1 VTYCVAASVNEG
13 LIFVS
18 DSRTNAGVDQIST
31 FSKMHAFCGNG
42 ERFFVLLSSGNLAT
56 TQAVV
61 TRLRHDLRNAAAEN
75 LTTLQSMSAVAEYVG
90 RVSVEQ
96 QSKHRSH
103 KDQNDFAPEASFVLG
118 GQIAGTPPRLFLI
131 YPEGNFVHATKQTPF
146 LQIGETK
153 YGKPILDR
161 ILTADTTLETAA
173 RCAIVSIDSTMRSN
187 ATVGPPIEV
196 LLYPANTMRQGAY
209 LRLDEDHEYLKAI
222 REAWAVNLRQA
233 FDQLPRL
240 ATSTA
245 SLRLVDG

>member
-1 VTYCVAASVNEG
+1 M
-13 LIFVS
+13 FVS

-61 TRLRHDLRNAAAEN
+61 TRLRHDIRQAAAEN
-75 LTTLQSMSAVAEYVG
+75 LTSLQTMSAAADYVG
-90 RVSVEQ
+90 RISVEQ
-96 QSKHRSH
+96 QEKHRPASE
-103 KDQNDFAPEASFVLG
+103 KGDFAPEASFILG
-118 GQIAGTPPRLFLI
+118 GQIAGNVPRLYLI
-131 YPEGNFVHATKQTPF
+131 YPEGNYVHSTKQTPF

-161 ILTADTTLETAA
+161 IITADTPLETAA

-196 LLYPANTMRQGAY
+196 LLYPVNTMRHGMY
-209 LRLDEDHEYLKAI
+209 LRLAEDDPFLQEI
-222 REAWAVNLRQA
+222 RQAWAANLRQA

-240 ATSTA
+240 KDSGAR
-245 SLRLVDG
+245 LRLVDG